1 MKRSLKSKNRKKRIL
16 VDIYYLHVAQ
26 TGIRT
31 YTEAL
36 IESVQSAVDPQFE
49 YIISPSYASI
59 KSSTFFKGKTPKWKN
74 LLYQLLYFLRKAVVL
89 PILTHWH
96 RCDLVF
102 SPDILSPL
110 WARGVKISV
119 IHDAAFWENPDHY
132 NPRWRRYFLSLLDL
146 SLRRNAQVVTITEYS
161 KKQLQKHLNIPRLPV
176 HVVYP
181 ATNLVAKSTFKSERP
196 LQSPYFLH
204 VGVMEKRKNLVTLV
218 RAYEHFLKE
227 TGKTDVKLVLVGQ
240 RGPRKELDD
249 YDNVI
254 HEIDRLR
261 LRDQVILPGFVSRE
275 VLESYYQ
282 HAFVYIFPSL
292 NEGFGMPILE
302 AFSYKIP
309 VIISNQG
316 ALREVGGEAVLY
328 PKDNSAKAFAKEMEK
343 LVKGKE
349 VRNSLVERGEK
360 RLKSFSGTQFLDKL
374 EKVFSA
380 ETW

>member
-1 MKRSLKSKNRKKRIL
+1 MKRSLKSKDRKKRIL

-96 RCDLVF
+96 RSDLVF

-110 WARGVKISV
+110 WSRGVKVSV

-132 NPRWRRYFLSLLDL
+132 NSYWRRYFLALLDF
-146 SLRRNAQVVTITEYS
+146 SLHRNAQAVTITEYS
-161 KKQLQKHLNIPRLPV
+161 KKQLQKYLGIPRLPV

-181 ATNLVAKSTFKSERP
+181 ATNVVAKPTLTSERP
-196 LQSPYFLH
+196 LSSPYFLH

-218 RAYEHFLKE
+218 RAYGHFLKE
-227 TGKTDVKLVLVGQ
+227 TDKTDIKLVLVGQ

-254 HEIDRLR
+254 QEVDQLG
-261 LRDQVILPGFVSRE
+261 LGDQVVFPGFVSRE

-292 NEGFGMPILE
+292 NEGFGMPVLE
-302 AFSYKIP
+302 AFSYQLP
-309 VIISNQG
+309 VIISQQG
-316 ALREVGGEAVLY
+316 ALMEVGGDAVIY
-328 PKDNSAKAFAKEMEK
+328 PKDHTMEAFAEVMGRVVEDVPLRKSLIEK
-343 LVKGKE
+343 G
-349 VRNSLVERGEK
+349 NK
-360 RLKSFSGTQFLDKL
+360 RLIRFGGQRFLDDL
-374 EKVFSA
+374 EECFLRML
-380 ETW
+380 